1 MSFFCL
7 AMEKHREDIITA
19 KLSPYLC
26 YLFRPIA
33 WILLLINFYISG
45 QLYGWS
51 IGPAVFFGALAGSL
65 IPLILLLTY
74 QAKIIPVVAITLPIV
89 AYIILQIELK

>member
-1 MSFFCL
+1 MSCFCL
-7 AMEKHREDIITA
+7 AMEKHRENIITA
-19 KLSPYLC
+19 ELSPYLC
-26 YLFRPIA
+26 VLFKPIS
-33 WILLLINFYISG
+33 WVLLIITFYISG

-74 QAKIIPVVAITLPIV
+74 HAKVIPVVALFLPIAV
-89 AYIILQIELK
+89 LITYC